1 MITIMEMSMEMSMK
15 RKKKQVEAEVEAE
28 PLVEVEPPAVVE
40 VAEEVVV
47 EVEAEMTTLVV
58 NALTKDT
65 IRKAMIVIM
74 GIVLLHIPEAKTRV
88 NFGAMLKKAMNPVVK
103 TKQPDTRIH
112 IVSIMTCAILIT
124 LMVKKTMREVQE
136 LFLHQRE
143 KEEERRTRTREGGKI
158 QDHCKGYNLKTD

>member
-1 MITIMEMSMEMSMK
+1 MG
-15 RKKKQVEAEVEAE
+15 
-28 PLVEVEPPAVVE
+28 
-40 VAEEVVV
+40 

-74 GIVLLHIPEAKTRV
+74 GIVLLHIPEAKTLV
-88 NFGAMLKKAMNPVVK
+88 NIGAMLKKGINPVVK
-103 TKQPDTRIH
+103 TKQPDTKIH
-112 IVSIMTCAILIT
+112 IVSIMTCAILIS
-124 LMVKKTMREVQE
+124 LMGKKTMREVQE

-158 QDHCKGYNLKTD
+158 QD

>member
-1 MITIMEMSMEMSMK
+1 MITMITIMEMSMEMSMK
-15 RKKKQVEAEVEAE
+15 RKKKQVEAEVVA
-28 PLVEVEPPAVVE
+28 E
-40 VAEEVVV
+40 VAEEVAV

-65 IRKAMIVIM
+65 IRKAMILIM
-74 GIVLLHIPEAKTRV
+74 GIVLLHIPEAKTLV
-88 NFGAMLKKAMNPVVK
+88 NIGAMLKKGMNPVVK

-124 LMVKKTMREVQE
+124 LMGKKTMREVRE

>member
-1 MITIMEMSMEMSMK
+1 MSMK
-15 RKKKQVEAEVEAE
+15 RKKKQVEAEVEVE
-28 PLVEVEPPAVVE
+28 PLVAVE
-40 VAEEVVV
+40 VAV

-74 GIVLLHIPEAKTRV
+74 GIVLLHIPEEKTLV
-88 NFGAMLKKAMNPVVK
+88 NIGAMLKKGMNPVVK

-112 IVSIMTCAILIT
+112 IVSIMTCAILIS
-124 LMVKKTMREVQE
+124 LMGKKTMREVQE

-143 KEEERRTRTREGGKI
+143 KEEGRRTRTREGGKI
-158 QDHCKGYNLKTD
+158 QDHCKGYNLKND